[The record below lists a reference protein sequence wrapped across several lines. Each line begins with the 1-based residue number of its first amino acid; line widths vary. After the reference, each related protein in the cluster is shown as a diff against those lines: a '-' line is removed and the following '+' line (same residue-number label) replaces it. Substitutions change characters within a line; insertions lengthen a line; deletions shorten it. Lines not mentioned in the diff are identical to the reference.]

1 MKKMKTTN
9 FKYET
14 HPAIDEWMR
23 MVEQGEVLA
32 CKEQH
37 ELMEFVRNR
46 IYDDDIVIKADLI
59 EKAITRAER
68 YFFVLHPFQ
77 RFFYAFVVGVYTKD
91 DFLLFDEYFF
101 LAGRGTG
108 KNGLISTLMFN
119 LPDINGIDEY
129 NIDLVATSERQAKT
143 SFKDVYKVIKKNGK
157 KLKKFW
163 KITLELITHKKS
175 TAEIAYHTS
184 NAKTKDGL
192 RPGAILFDEIHEFL
206 NDELIRVFS
215 SALGKVKYGRT
226 FYLTTDGYVRG
237 GYLDS
242 LKALVKEI
250 FSDKQYDLKFFPF
263 IFKLDSIEEVH
274 DEKNWVKAIPR
285 LMYDE
290 VLFETLRKEYKKA
303 LRDSGAMVEFLTKR
317 MNIPTEDAFSVVA
330 KWEDIEA
337 TQQEMP
343 DLKRKSCVGA
353 IDYADI
359 RDFVAVGLLFN
370 ENGKR
375 YWIHHTFICK
385 KTLALTNFKFDID
398 RAVREGYAT
407 ILDDD
412 FIRPEYLADWFVEKR
427 KEYNITE
434 ISADR
439 WRFTALDEAFTKEG
453 IKLKEV
459 PSGPITHGKISTKVD
474 IMFSEHS
481 IVFGDDFMMRW
492 YTNNVKV
499 IFDSK
504 GNKTYEKIEPKTRK
518 TDGFMALIHALVIE
532 PKEEEKTIPRY
543 NRRLRTVTN

>member
-1 MKKMKTTN
+1 MKTTN

-143 SFKDVYKVIKKNGK
+143 SFKDVYKVIKKNSK

-359 RDFVAVGLLFN
+359 RDFAAVGLLFN

>member
-1 MKKMKTTN
+1 MKKQLHALKG
-9 FKYET
+9 
-14 HPAIDEWMR
+14 I
-23 MVEQGEVLA
+23 
-32 CKEQH
+32 
-37 ELMEFVRNR
+37 
-46 IYDDDIVIKADLI
+46 
-59 EKAITRAER
+59 
-68 YFFVLHPFQ
+68 FVLHPFQ

-274 DEKNWVKAIPR
+274 DEKNWVKSIPR

-359 RDFVAVGLLFN
+359 RDFAAVGLLFN

-412 FIRPEYLADWFVEKR
+412 FIRPEYLADWFVEKE
-427 KEYNITE
+427 KNI
-434 ISADR
+434 I
-439 WRFTALDEAFTKEG
+439 L
-453 IKLKEV
+453 LKFLQ
-459 PSGPITHGKISTKVD
+459 ID
-474 IMFSEHS
+474 
-481 IVFGDDFMMRW
+481 GDLQR
-492 YTNNVKV
+492 
-499 IFDSK
+499 
-504 GNKTYEKIEPKTRK
+504 
-518 TDGFMALIHALVIE
+518 
-532 PKEEEKTIPRY
+532 
-543 NRRLRTVTN
+543 